1 MKSRVSSV
9 EARPG
14 YGLDDEGA
22 WLDYRQKQIC
32 SRLNR
37 QGWLWGPPCLLF
49 NGYLGLFLR
58 DAKRSEVRLTTHL
71 PSRSTELENLGELT
85 STSTCWYCGFKSRR
99 GLGCLSLV
107 SVVSYRVEVSAPG
120 WSLVQ
125 RSLTESWVSESDN
138 EASTMR
144 NDKKN
149 LHLHSSTC
157 RHGVLPN

>member
-1 MKSRVSSV
+1 MRSRVSSV
-9 EARPG
+9 ETRPG
-14 YGLDDEGA
+14 YGLDDQGA
-22 WLDYRQKQIC
+22 WLDSRQKQIC

-49 NGYLGLFLR
+49 NGYLELFLR
-58 DAKRSEVRLTTHL
+58 GVKRSKVRLTTHL
-71 PSRSTELENLGELT
+71 QSSTELENLGGLT

-107 SVVSYRVEVSAPG
+107 SVVSYQVDVSAPD

-125 RSLTESWVSESDN
+125 RSLTECSVSECDS

-144 NDKKN
+144 NDKKPPPP
-149 LHLHSSTC
+149 LLYVRSWRTA
-157 RHGVLPN
+157 